1 MAVCLA
7 WGWAYSSFLKGI
19 GSMGQLVRIQVKLT
33 TRRVLLLTAL
43 DAVDKI
49 IQLKATDKLRNK
61 ILNRS
66 IKLVPVDHEE
76 STSES

>member
-1 MAVCLA
+1 
-7 WGWAYSSFLKGI
+7 
-19 GSMGQLVRIQVKLT
+19 MGQLVRIQVKLT

-49 IQLKATDKLRNK
+49 IHLKITDKLRK
-61 ILNRS
+61 LIINRS

>member
-1 MAVCLA
+1 
-7 WGWAYSSFLKGI
+7 
-19 GSMGQLVRIQVKLT
+19 MGQLVRIQVGLT

-43 DAVDKI
+43 DVVDKI
-49 IQLKATDKLRNK
+49 IQLKATDKLRK
-61 ILNRS
+61 LIINRS

>member
-1 MAVCLA
+1 
-7 WGWAYSSFLKGI
+7 
-19 GSMGQLVRIQVKLT
+19 MGQLVRIQVKLT

-49 IQLKATDKLRNK
+49 IQLKATDKLRK
-61 ILNRS
+61 LIINRS

>member
-1 MAVCLA
+1 
-7 WGWAYSSFLKGI
+7 
-19 GSMGQLVRIQVKLT
+19 MGQLVRIQVELT
-33 TRRVLLLTAL
+33 TRRVLILTAL

-49 IQLKATDKLRNK
+49 IQLKATDKLRK
-61 ILNRS
+61 LIINRS

>member
-1 MAVCLA
+1 
-7 WGWAYSSFLKGI
+7 
-19 GSMGQLVRIQVKLT
+19 MGQLVRIQVELT

-49 IQLKATDKLRNK
+49 IHLKITDKLRNK

-66 IKLVPVDHEE
+66 IKLVPVRCYEE